1 MCFAFIQQNLTD
13 IEVNL
18 LNDMGKKKVV
28 AWSKLQEKRQIPQ
41 SLSWADLC
49 CTEQHSMAHDLP
61 FPDQQGQK
69 KIS

>member
-1 MCFAFIQQNLTD
+1 MCFAFTQQNLTD

-41 SLSWADLC
+41 SLSWA
-49 CTEQHSMAHDLP
+49 EQHSMAHDLP
-61 FPDQQGQK
+61 FPDQKGQK